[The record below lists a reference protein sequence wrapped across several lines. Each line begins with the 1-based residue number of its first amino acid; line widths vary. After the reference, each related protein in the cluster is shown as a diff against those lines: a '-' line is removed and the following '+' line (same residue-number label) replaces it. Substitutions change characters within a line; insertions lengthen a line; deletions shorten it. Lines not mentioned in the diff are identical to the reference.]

1 MGTVPATS
9 RCRHVPSCIIWVD
22 PERKAFPV
30 LVFGVICLLLGLLLG
45 VSFLW
50 TIGVIFGVIGGVLW
64 IAGHTGHKVGGRV
77 HYY

>member
-1 MGTVPATS
+1 
-9 RCRHVPSCIIWVD
+9 
-22 PERKAFPV
+22 V

-50 TIGVIFGVIGGVLW
+50 TIGVIFAVIGGVLW